1 MTVTGFRI
9 VDGYGEFSFLWQR
22 DGIVRVHDC
31 ARGPEACYDRAMRI
45 VAVVLLCLG
54 LCSSALAESPRGVA
68 NVVTAQRAAF
78 ALLESEALAGARA
91 RARWARLTQL
101 RLEIRADRQ
110 TAGVVLLGLGL
121 ASVAVGG
128 ALAVVGRDEKML
140 LAAGITTASF
150 GAVNA
155 GLSFGMLDVSGADE
169 RRIRAARNP
178 DDFEARRE
186 AELVAHLHSGQFF
199 AVNAGLD
206 VFYMAAGGLL
216 CAIAAI
222 QNEND
227 RWELGTGI
235 ALIAQGAWLMAFDI
249 INWINSNDR
258 ATHFRA
264 LH

>member
-1 MTVTGFRI
+1 
-9 VDGYGEFSFLWQR
+9 
-22 DGIVRVHDC
+22 
-31 ARGPEACYDRAMRI
+31 MRI

-54 LCSSALAESPRGVA
+54 LCSSALAESSRSVA
-68 NVVTAQRAAF
+68 NAVSAPRAALT
-78 ALLESEALAGARA
+78 LLESAAVAGDRAEAR
-91 RARWARLTQL
+91 RRWARLTEL
-101 RLEIRADRQ
+101 RLEIRTDRQ

-128 ALAVVGRDEKML
+128 ALAVVGRDQKML

-169 RRIRAARNP
+169 QRIRAAREP

-186 AELVAHLHSGQFF
+186 AELIAHLHSGQFF

-222 QNEND
+222 HNEND

-249 INWINSNDR
+249 INWINSNNR
-258 ATHFRA
+258 AARFRA
-264 LH
+264 LQ